1 MQHVDKREFE
11 WADNS
16 RLLETQHSAT
26 QHQNQH
32 QHHHHQQQHH
42 QFLQQHQRYFTLQQT
57 ALPQPQSAHQQ
68 PTTPRHMQF
77 ATSCV
82 QLTSANANRSALAH
96 QQQQQQQQQESC
108 NLEKE
113 KESFKLV
120 EKLQP
125 KKSRTKYTKDQ
136 VRYLIQLQFKI
147 LKKAN
152 VFVMSKIYTLLL
164 QFIN

>member
-11 WADNS
+11 WTDNS

-26 QHQNQH
+26 QH
-32 QHHHHQQQHH
+32 HHHHQQQQQQQHH
-42 QFLQQHQRYFTLQQT
+42 QFHQQHQRYFTLQQT
-57 ALPQPQSAHQQ
+57 AHQQ

-82 QLTSANANRSALAH
+82 QLTSANTNRSALAH
-96 QQQQQQQQQESC
+96 QHQQQQQQQQESC

-136 VRYLIQLQFKI
+136 VRYLIQLQFTIKN
-147 LKKAN
+147 KQTKQN
-152 VFVMSKIYTLLL
+152 K
-164 QFIN
+164 